1 MAVKMRV
8 AKDKKECCHSC
19 GNNIENSVEMFDMA
33 FQVPGQKPT
42 IIHICDRCVSE
53 VMDKTLKARC
63 MVDGMLK
70 SPKQIRIIN
79 GRKQAES
86 KKKYQ

>member
-8 AKDKKECCHSC
+8 AKDKKEYCQAC

-33 FQVPGQKPT
+33 FQPPGQKPT
-42 IIHICDRCVSE
+42 IIHICDRCISDVF
-53 VMDKTLKARC
+53 DKALKSRC
-63 MVDGMLK
+63 LVDGMLK

-79 GRKQAES
+79 GSASGFRSSTTQ
-86 KKKYQ
+86 